1 MRRIPILALL
11 LLVSS
16 TPVAADRGTTVASA
30 RGATVASAPGAS
42 CDPGPDAWQE
52 RSRWQ
57 RLARGMSRF
66 DVLRLLGEPGK
77 VSVYD
82 GFERWEYPGA
92 LGARIGFDDRGRVAG
107 WIPPAP

>member
-1 MRRIPILALL
+1 MQ
-11 LLVSS
+11 
-16 TPVAADRGTTVASA
+16 GASA
-30 RGATVASAPGAS
+30 TAS

>member
-1 MRRIPILALL
+1 MRRVPLLALL
-11 LLVSS
+11 ALVSA
-16 TPVAADRGTTVASA
+16 TPAAAD
-30 RGATVASAPGAS
+30 GATSAASVPGAS